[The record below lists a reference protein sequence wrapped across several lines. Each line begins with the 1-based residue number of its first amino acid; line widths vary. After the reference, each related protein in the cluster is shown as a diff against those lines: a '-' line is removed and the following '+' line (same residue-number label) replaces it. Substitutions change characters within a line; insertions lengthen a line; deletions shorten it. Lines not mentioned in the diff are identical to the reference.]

1 TGPTGSGKT
10 STLYAALGELAE
22 MGKNVTTIEDPVEYW
37 LQGINQGQ
45 TNVKAGFTFAQG
57 LRAILRQDPDV
68 VMVGEIRDP
77 QTLETAIEASLTGH
91 LVLSTLHTNG
101 TVATLTRLLEMGV
114 EPYLL
119 ASTING
125 ILAQRL
131 VRRTCESCRQAVPV
145 PEKHRHLFGEN
156 EPEVLYQGTGCA
168 ECRGIG
174 YKGRVGVFELLTL
187 NSELRRLVNAR
198 ATEEEILNAAR
209 ANGLSTLREQAIE
222 LVRQG
227 VTTIDEITRVFHEL

>member
-1 TGPTGSGKT
+1 
-10 STLYAALGELAE
+10 
-22 MGKNVTTIEDPVEYW
+22 MGI
-37 LQGINQGQ
+37 
-45 TNVKAGFTFAQG
+45 
-57 LRAILRQDPDV
+57 
-68 VMVGEIRDP
+68 
-77 QTLETAIEASLTGH
+77 
-91 LVLSTLHTNG
+91 
-101 TVATLTRLLEMGV
+101 

-156 EPEVLYQGTGCA
+156 APEVLYQGTGCA